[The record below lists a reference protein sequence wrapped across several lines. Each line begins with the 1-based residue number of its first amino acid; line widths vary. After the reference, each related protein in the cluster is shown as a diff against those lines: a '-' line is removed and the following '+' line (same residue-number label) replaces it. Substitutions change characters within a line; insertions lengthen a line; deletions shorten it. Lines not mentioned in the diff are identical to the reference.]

1 MRGNESETCYSTLL
15 TSYRRYSFLW
25 TLRLGPRRYSLVLS
39 VSRSALLVVTRRHLL
54 RSTLPVSLYIYYFPR
69 RYSRSLGDTR
79 FVSLRVARSSS
90 VTCFSLRSLLVS
102 SFFFSCLR
110 IHDYKLPNLALLASF
125 VDSRDV
131 TRFFRMCSLGATRLA
146 THLSRI
152 LCQTYAYLVLGVELT
167 LFLKQAQ

>member
-15 TSYRRYSFLW
+15 TSYRRCSFLW

-90 VTCFSLRSLLVS
+90 VTCFSLRSLWVS

-110 IHDYKLPNLALLASF
+110 IHMTNNCLTWRYSLHLSIRATSPASF
-125 VDSRDV
+125 GCARLGLLVWLRIYQE
-131 TRFFRMCSLGATRLA
+131 FFVRRMHTW
-146 THLSRI
+146 
-152 LCQTYAYLVLGVELT
+152 YLVLN
-167 LFLKQAQ
+167 